1 METVIFVIALLAVM
15 YVLIWAIRNDDAE
28 DDEPTQG
35 LFQMKHHDEP
45 APEKTE
51 DE

>member
-1 METVIFVIALLAVM
+1 METVIFVIALLAVI

-28 DDEPTQG
+28 DDDPTQG
-35 LFQMKHHDEP
+35 LFRMKHDEP
-45 APEKTE
+45 APEKSE